1 MATTKYNPYNAVKKI
16 SELKGNYHTQK
27 ELGGDYKQYQQNA
40 IPYYNELA
48 DNGYSAVADELSLS
62 DYTKSLDI
70 LRRFKPDDE
79 FEVDTVYD
87 SLIGKMSS
95 SPLPSGGSSTSSD
108 DILERLY
115 SPEWEK
121 QYSGIMNTAAD
132 IASGKTAPK
141 TSDAVQSILDSFGR
155 TDDLL
160 NGKLKVDKDGN
171 VIGGLNIDHYNEGKS
186 QLDRINN
193 FDYTKE
199 SYFDPIMGTYKLKG
213 EDAAK
218 GELAGGAASNSGNID
233 SYAAANANRQQLAF
247 TNAGHEAARAAAQQN
262 HDNWQKLYDSMG
274 GHLTEMGAINS
285 ENLGTA
291 ANMHATDSA
300 ERQNAMKTAAGLAY
314 SEAVRRAEAYLAK
327 LADDTTRYGID
338 ADILKNR
345 ENNAATLANSEAT
358 RQLEKYLAEL
368 TDSTNRYGIDAEVGM
383 NREDN
388 AAALEQL
395 MAEIGAQLQMNA
407 DDNATTRYG
416 VDAEVG
422 MNSAN
427 NQAAL
432 EQLLKTIEA
441 EGSMNDADNETE
453 IQKILMQIQGGGG
466 TPSTEK
472 TGAANLSNVANF
484 VQTAIDDIGNGNG
497 IDNLYD
503 VRQAAIEMFGAGE
516 IVVGWIDEAIQN
528 YVKYAGKGKNGL
540 PLSGGTDYTSVIE

>member
-48 DNGYSAVADELSLS
+48 DNGYRAVADELTMS

-70 LRRFKPDDE
+70 LRRFKPDEE
-79 FEVDTVYD
+79 FGVDAIYN
-87 SLIGKMSS
+87 
-95 SPLPSGGSSTSSD
+95 
-108 DILERLY
+108 
-115 SPEWEK
+115 
-121 QYSGIMNTAAD
+121 GIVNSAAD
-132 IASGKTAPK
+132 IAGGKTVPK
-141 TSDAVQSILDSFGR
+141 TSDAVQKILDSFGR

-160 NGKLKVDKDGN
+160 NGKITTDANGN
-171 VIGGLNIDHYNEGKS
+171 VTGGLNIDHYNEGKS

-199 SYFDPIMGTYKLKG
+199 SYFDPIMSTYKLKG

-218 GELAGGAASNSGNID
+218 GALAGGASSNGGNID

-300 ERQNAMKTAAGLAY
+300 ERQNAMKTAAGLAD

-368 TDSTNRYGIDAEVGM
+368 TDSTTRYGIDAEVGM
-383 NREDN
+383 NSAN
-388 AAALEQL
+388 NQAALEQL
-395 MAEIGAQLQMNA
+395 MAEISAQLQMNA

-427 NQAAL
+427 NAAAL
-432 EQLLKTIEA
+432 EQLMAQIDGNKELSAMEA
-441 EGSMNDADNETE
+441 QNM
-453 IQKILMQIQGGGG
+453 M
-466 TPSTEK
+466 
-472 TGAANLSNVANF
+472 SNA
-484 VQTAIDDIGNGNG
+484 
-497 IDNLYD
+497 
-503 VRQAAIEMFGAGE
+503 
-516 IVVGWIDEAIQN
+516 
-528 YVKYAGKGKNGL
+528 
-540 PLSGGTDYTSVIE
+540 SGGNTTAPLDPDTAGMALMEMIASGQANDIKDFDMFEQVLYAELGDRKEAQEVREYMERLFPDLFDIAASITAPTVSFNGTLNEAKPEYNAVK